1 MFDDTRE
8 LLPDEPRDEAGNG
21 TRYKLRENVAT
32 IIDQRMTRVHTS
44 SWADSLRFLT
54 FDDGHD
60 HEPQERNQ
68 ETPLLG
74 QCQPCQ
80 ERLPLPAGHVCE
92 KHLSLTPT
100 AKIENREAELH
111 KYANPCV
118 HVREHSCK
126 ACQNIPLFPNEGN
139 ITKFRI
145 RRVNKVGSNEL
156 SRCDHFV
163 AVSYCWSAATANRSD
178 DEEGPY
184 KVVEEDGSVRD
195 MRAAKSTIDR
205 VVTFAQENGFRM
217 IWIDQECIEQ
227 DNPEQQELAIQ
238 AMDNVYLRAH
248 TSIGLFNAELNKQ
261 DLHCLQTIYEYQGKR
276 CGNSRRG
283 QAPPPPGRSAVH
295 RNAMYEALSKVAN
308 DRWNTRA
315 WILQEAFAS
324 SGNMLLLFPRLEG
337 VDVSRWMLVCHEWS
351 RSELAIRL
359 DAMQTCFRICT
370 PLIRALVPELR
381 TKTQPR
387 PVKGQGPADGT
398 TRQEERTDP
407 ELTLKRMEAFH
418 PEEPEKATTM
428 FGGNNKPR
436 RTCNAA
442 VALTYLK
449 LRGLLRVPDKL
460 AILANMCD
468 YHVRFNTIELEKTQ
482 NSLSACVLALSVINN
497 DFSLLVPELYRAPSS
512 MQPLVIPLQDEG
524 EFSWVHNFSR
534 NTPLLQA
541 NEWNP
546 FGAFSLENVG
556 STVDL
561 SKNGLSI
568 LGHLWKKDRFI
579 SLESL
584 QIKHAHSWKQLHTG
598 NLRPGDETVRLA
610 TTHLL
615 FKIIE
620 SLASKGEKE
629 LADSILNS
637 TSNRYW
643 NTRRSKLGDLSPM
656 IESVDEF
663 PPGLQVESRA
673 GMFALDPTPDGRYLQ
688 SWIIDRVMEQGGLWS
703 WALVNN
709 TPRSDLTAKPS
720 EKEAY
725 EKLGEKFSNRSH
737 SSMLIIGSILS
748 SMGEMA
754 TREVM
759 STNPGME
766 SSLMKHSA
774 AASIMALYMSKVGSQ
789 GSEIGLRRA
798 TFDVD
803 VSMGE
808 TFVLTPFQMVLE
820 SLPRPTM
827 RGLSVSW
834 VVEET
839 DGRPDVPNSEVEEK
853 ERCFRVK
860 GMARGMWRFILLS
873 TGRYTLV

>member
-1 MFDDTRE
+1 MLDDTRE
-8 LLPDEPRDEAGNG
+8 LLPDEILDQAENA
-21 TRYKLRENVAT
+21 TWYKLRENVAT
-32 IIDQRMTRVHTS
+32 IIGQRMTRVHTS

-60 HEPQERNQ
+60 HEPQEANQ
-68 ETPLLG
+68 NTPLFG

-100 AKIENREAELH
+100 ARIENREAELH
-111 KYANPCV
+111 KYADPCV
-118 HVREHSCK
+118 HVREHSCNT
-126 ACQNIPLFPNEGN
+126 CQHIPLFPNEGKA
-139 ITKFRI
+139 TKFRI
-145 RRVNKVGSNEL
+145 RRVNKVGSNEH

-178 DEEGPY
+178 NEEGPY

-205 VVTFAQENGFRM
+205 VVTFARENGFRL

-248 TSIGLFNAELNKQ
+248 TSIGLFNAELNKE
-261 DLHCLQTIYEYQGKR
+261 DLNCLQVIYEYQGKG
-276 CGNSRRG
+276 CDNSRRG
-283 QAPPPPGRSAVH
+283 QAPPPGCQAVY
-295 RNAMYEALSKVAN
+295 RTAMYKALSKVAN

-324 SGNMLLLFPRLEG
+324 SGNMFLLFPRLEG
-337 VDVSRWMLVCHEWS
+337 IDVGRWMIEC
-351 RSELAIRL
+351 
-359 DAMQTCFRICT
+359 
-370 PLIRALVPELR
+370 
-381 TKTQPR
+381 
-387 PVKGQGPADGT
+387 
-398 TRQEERTDP
+398 
-407 ELTLKRMEAFH
+407 FH
-418 PEEPEKATTM
+418 PGEPGKATILSAGT
-428 FGGNNKPR
+428 NKPR

-442 VALTYLK
+442 VALTFLK

-460 AILANMCD
+460 AILANMCG

-482 NSLSACVLALSVINN
+482 DSLSACVIALSVINN
-497 DFSLLVPELYRAPSS
+497 DFSLLVPEFYRVPSN
-512 MQPLVIPLQDEG
+512 MPLATPSHDDG
-524 EFSWVHNFSR
+524 EFSWVHSLSHK
-534 NTPLLQA
+534 TPLLQIS
-541 NEWNP
+541 EWNP

-561 SKNGLSI
+561 SYNGLSI
-568 LGHLWKKDRFI
+568 LGHLWEKDRFI

-584 QIKHAHSWKQLHTG
+584 QIKHARSWEQLRTGKGHSKPDG
-598 NLRPGDETVRLA
+598 ETVRLA
-610 TTHLL
+610 TTHIM

-620 SLASKGEKE
+620 LLASKGEKE

-643 NTRRSKLGDLSPM
+643 NSRSDLDDM

-663 PPGLQVESRA
+663 PPGLQVENRA
-673 GMFALDPTPDGRYLQ
+673 GMFALDSSPDGRYHQ

-709 TPRSDLTAKPS
+709 TPRSDLTAEPS
-720 EKEAY
+720 EQGSHKEL
-725 EKLGEKFSNRSH
+725 EKRFENYKHSKMLII
-737 SSMLIIGSILS
+737 SSMLSR
-748 SMGEMA
+748 MGEEA
-754 TREVM
+754 AKQVM
-759 STNPGME
+759 SENPGMKN
-766 SSLMKHSA
+766 SLMKHSA
-774 AASIMALYMSKVGSQ
+774 AGSIMALYMTKVGTQ
-789 GSEIGLRRA
+789 GPDMGRRRA

-803 VSMGE
+803 VSMGGA
-808 TFVLTPFQMVLE
+808 FVLTPFQMVLE
-820 SLPRPTM
+820 SLPRPSI
-827 RGLSVSW
+827 RGVSVSW

-839 DGRPDVPNSEVEEK
+839 DSRFDVPNRAHEEK
-853 ERCFRVK
+853 ERCFKVK

>member
-8 LLPDEPRDEAGNG
+8 LLPGESRDEAESN

-60 HEPQERNQ
+60 DEPHETNQ

-80 ERLPLPAGHVCE
+80 DRLPLPAGHVCE
-92 KHLSLTPT
+92 KHLSLTST
-100 AKIENREAELH
+100 TKIENREAELH

-126 ACQNIPLFPNEGN
+126 TCQNVPLFPNEGK

-145 RRVNKVGSNEL
+145 RRVNKPGSNEV

-205 VVTFAQENGFRM
+205 VVTFARENGFRM

-227 DNPEQQELAIQ
+227 ENPEQQELAIQ

-248 TSIGLFNAELNKQ
+248 TSIGLFN
-261 DLHCLQTIYEYQGKR
+261 
-276 CGNSRRG
+276 
-283 QAPPPPGRSAVH
+283 GR
-295 RNAMYEALSKVAN
+295 
-308 DRWNTRA
+308 
-315 WILQEAFAS
+315 
-324 SGNMLLLFPRLEG
+324 
-337 VDVSRWMLVCHEWS
+337 
-351 RSELAIRL
+351 
-359 DAMQTCFRICT
+359 
-370 PLIRALVPELR
+370 
-381 TKTQPR
+381 
-387 PVKGQGPADGT
+387 GPADGT
-398 TRQEERTDP
+398 TQQGPQDEKTDLG
-407 ELTLKRMEAFH
+407 LTLKRIECFH

-436 RTCNAA
+436 RTCSAA

-482 NSLSACVLALSVINN
+482 DSLSACVLALSVINN
-497 DFSLLVPELYRAPSS
+497 DFSLLVPELYRAPSN
-512 MQPLVIPLQDEG
+512 MPLVMPSQNEG
-524 EFSWVHNFSR
+524 EFSWVHNLSR
-534 NTPLLQA
+534 NTPLPQVS
-541 NEWNP
+541 EWNP

-556 STVDL
+556 STVRL
-561 SKNGLSI
+561 SENGLSI

-584 QIKHAHSWKQLHTG
+584 QIKHAHSWKQLHTDAG
-598 NLRPGDETVRLA
+598 QKPSEKTVRLA

-629 LADSILNS
+629 LADSIFNS

-643 NTRRSKLGDLSPM
+643 KTRRSKLGDLGPM

-663 PPGLQVESRA
+663 PPGLQVENRA
-673 GMFALDPTPDGRYLQ
+673 GMFDLDPTPDGRYRQ

-709 TPRSDLTAKPS
+709 TPRSDLTAKS
-720 EKEAY
+720 SKKDAY
-725 EKLGEKFSNRSH
+725 EKLGKAFSNHNH

-748 SMGEMA
+748 TVAETA
-754 TREVM
+754 AREVM

-766 SSLMKHSA
+766 NSLMKHSA
-774 AASIMALYMSKVGSQ
+774 AASFMALYMSKVGSQ
-789 GSEIGLRRA
+789 GSEMGRRRA

-803 VSMGE
+803 ASMGEE

-839 DGRPDVPNSEVEEK
+839 DGRLYAPNSELDEK
-853 ERCFRVK
+853 ERNLNETWRDVVFRTYAQDHQDDAPFPITYLIWATEWKRDILIEVPK
-860 GMARGMWRFILLS
+860 KIDPKTYRHSVLKFTIDLRFQDPVYDDEYISIRPRVRKYNIEEGREQARKQAQAQEGEAGQGSASVERGDS
-873 TGRYTLV
+873 